1 MIFISKLTRAIT
13 FHLDADVALSNSF
26 GFCSFLI
33 FVCLEKFARE
43 AVKFHDVTFADNYP
57 DIITNY
63 IEEHGITGMKS
74 VKNTAGVL
82 FYLQSKQPYM
92 TLRQLYD
99 LIVGMGGLHAQ
110 RIENVIR

>member
-1 MIFISKLTRAIT
+1 
-13 FHLDADVALSNSF
+13 
-26 GFCSFLI
+26 
-33 FVCLEKFARE
+33 
-43 AVKFHDVTFADNYP
+43 
-57 DIITNY
+57 
-63 IEEHGITGMKS
+63 MKS

-110 RIENVIR
+110 RIESVIR